1 MKAKVKAFSF
11 FAFCLWF
18 QVGWSQ
24 LVVQSNYTSQ
34 QLVDSVLLG
43 PGVMAFNIT
52 YTGSPQSI
60 GFFNGVNSNIGLDS
74 GIILSSGKII
84 TAIGPN
90 NNSSAGD
97 AMLTPGDS
105 ILTVMAGLPTKDAAI
120 LEFDFI
126 PSSDTI
132 YFNYVFASEEY
143 YEGVCTVYNDIFA
156 FLISGPSITGI
167 QNIALVPSTMDP
179 VSISSINGG
188 VLGAP
193 LYNPSASYP
202 WCRLNNTQYYV
213 DNTTPLGATVQ
224 YDGFTVV
231 LTAKVAVVRCATY
244 HIKLAVAD
252 GGNDN
257 TWDSSVF
264 LEAGS
269 FNSHYVSLTQFPQ
282 LLGASI
288 DSSTVEGCGSA
299 IIKLLQGKNNLIL
312 KKLEKYIKSFNLH

>member
-132 YFNYVFASEEY
+132 YFN
-143 YEGVCTVYNDIFA
+143 
-156 FLISGPSITGI
+156 
-167 QNIALVPSTMDP
+167 
-179 VSISSINGG
+179 
-188 VLGAP
+188 
-193 LYNPSASYP
+193 
-202 WCRLNNTQYYV
+202 
-213 DNTTPLGATVQ
+213 
-224 YDGFTVV
+224 
-231 LTAKVAVVRCATY
+231 
-244 HIKLAVAD
+244 
-252 GGNDN
+252 
-257 TWDSSVF
+257 
-264 LEAGS
+264 
-269 FNSHYVSLTQFPQ
+269 
-282 LLGASI
+282 
-288 DSSTVEGCGSA
+288 
-299 IIKLLQGKNNLIL
+299 
-312 KKLEKYIKSFNLH
+312 